1 MFGDQAPWLWL
12 IMDVILVV
20 VLAGALIYGI
30 GMWRRRYRDP
40 TVQQVRDQ
48 ATDNLYRRSSNE

>member
-12 IMDVILVV
+12 IMDVILVAA
-20 VLAGALIYGI
+20 LAAALIYGI

-40 TVQQVRDQ
+40 GVQQVRDR
-48 ATDNLYRRSSNE
+48 ATENLYRRPDAQ